1 MMYRLK
7 KLLYR
12 ILPTS
17 WYLASMQRGFFL
29 LFDWGVLKRDARFKF
44 HYAAKKLLTET
55 DIVVDIGANL
65 GYFSK
70 LFARKI
76 TQGKLYAFEP
86 IPDFHRRLSIL
97 LRPFPNTEVIHAAL
111 GAEAGILPMVMPV
124 QSGVLRTGLPHIISE
139 EEAANH
145 ADVQRVKVQ
154 EAKGFFSSLSKVDY
168 IKCDIEGYEWKV
180 FSTLDGELQRLRPVV
195 QIEISERFIEEFCSF
210 FKRLDYIQC
219 GLYEGELVKEHGK
232 QRETSDFLF
241 VPQEKFEHIFAKFN
255 R

>member
-1 MMYRLK
+1 MVYRLK
-7 KLLYR
+7 KLLYK

-17 WYLASMQRGFFL
+17 WYLACMQRGFFL
-29 LFDWGVLKRDARFKF
+29 LFDLGILKRDARFKF
-44 HYAAKKLLTET
+44 HYAAKTLLTET
-55 DIVVDIGANL
+55 DVVVDIGANL

-76 TQGKLYAFEP
+76 THGKLYAFEP

-97 LRPFPNTEVIHAAL
+97 LRPFPNTELVHAAL

-139 EEAANH
+139 EEARNH
-145 ADVQRVKVQ
+145 AAVQRVKVL
-154 EAKGFFSSLSKVDY
+154 EAKEFFSQLPKLDY
-168 IKCDIEGYEWKV
+168 VKCDIEGYEWKV
-180 FSTLDGELQRLRPVV
+180 FSTLELELQRLRPVV
-195 QIEISERFIEEFCSF
+195 QIEISEKFIVEFCAF
-210 FKRLDYIQC
+210 FHRMGYVQC
-219 GLYEGELVKEHGK
+219 GLYEGQLVQENGT

-241 VPQEKFEHIFAKFN
+241 VPQEKLDHIFATFN